1 MRRAHDM
8 LQRVGLAPEV
18 FASRLPHELSGG
30 LRQRAMIALALSALM
45 RRGFP
50 HPARSWAAILTKPRS
65 CALAASMSV
74 RAPGPPAALSFEMS
88 DNAPFTN
95 DDARR
100 FAQRYGMTKL
110 RPEDMRTLAS
120 ALDKM
125 AEAGLAVTR
134 APSRFNASAHVFK
147 VRFTKP

>member
-1 MRRAHDM
+1 
-8 LQRVGLAPEV
+8 
-18 FASRLPHELSGG
+18 
-30 LRQRAMIALALSALM
+30 
-45 RRGFP
+45 
-50 HPARSWAAILTKPRS
+50 
-65 CALAASMSV
+65 
-74 RAPGPPAALSFEMS
+74 MS
-88 DNAPFTN
+88 DNAPFAT

-147 VRFTKP
+147 VRSTKP